1 MEVTAYYSDN
11 TSAVVTNYTYSPSGL
26 LPYGTTQVVIS
37 YTEGGITATTTQAI
51 TVSIK
56 TYDYTKSKV
65 FSSPRNYSLADI
77 GATHR
82 NIRVVCIGGG
92 TGGKGG
98 KNGRAGGSI
107 GQNSLRKGG
116 GQSWSSEPTGGAGGA
131 ASGAHGD
138 GRRRHA
144 DDFTDR
150 GSGHASVEKA
160 SVPSGRQKMPS
171 SASSLSGKI
180 SSAVCSIR

>member
-37 YTEGGITATTTQAI
+37 YTEGGITATATQAI

-92 TGGKGG
+92 TGGNLCGVIQGRYGVVDGELAVVFLHLCEACAQVGG
-98 KNGRAGGSI
+98 RHFFDF
-107 GQNSLRKGG
+107 LLFH
-116 GQSWSSEPTGGAGGA
+116 
-131 ASGAHGD
+131 SGVLTFRRSD
-138 GRRRHA
+138 WDRSRERRR
-144 DDFTDR
+144 TW
-150 GSGHASVEKA
+150 
-160 SVPSGRQKMPS
+160 
-171 SASSLSGKI
+171 
-180 SSAVCSIR
+180 